1 MKLPYIKVTI
11 EAPVYEAKAAAEQY
25 SKDRKYKVL
34 SRSKAYPCKESSNV
48 KIHLHVIKKTR
59 LGYSHDGGWDKSKK
73 RTKKWKPQNTNYEA
87 LMMPSY

>member
-48 KIHLHVIKKTR
+48 ASDSVLIPVVAEYLPVKGLQQLLKTVIKV
-59 LGYSHDGGWDKSKK
+59 KK
-73 RTKKWKPQNTNYEA
+73 HYNPDLEVEGRR
-87 LMMPSY
+87 MP